1 MMKDRKKEFRKTA
14 LEFVEEFMEEQE
26 AIPNGPVT
34 NPVSEEALKKVD
46 DMGIPEKGR
55 NLETVVREMREDI
68 LAYGNQCAHPRFFGF
83 IPSTASPL
91 SWLGDV
97 MTTAYNRHAGSA
109 DNQPAVWRIEQKL
122 IRWLNDQVGFP
133 AEAGGIFVSGGSMAN
148 LTAVTIARDS
158 ILPEEEWCRGVAY
171 VSGQTHSS
179 VEKGLRIIGTCSQRI
194 RRIPTDERF
203 RMDVKALQEA
213 IREDLKNGLRPY
225 LVVATA
231 GTTNTGSV
239 DPLRRIRSLC
249 DRYGMWMHVDGAFG
263 ASAVLSRKYRHEL
276 DGIGTADSLSWD
288 AHKWL
293 FQTIG
298 CSMVLVR
305 SQDRMLESFSVHPE
319 YLKDFEKDSTVIN
332 PWDLGIELTR
342 PARCLK
348 LWLTLQVMGSD
359 LVSDSISHGI
369 EIAKW
374 AEGLIRKNPDIQII
388 SPAQMGIINFRY
400 CPADLEEEQAD
411 DLNRRISEKMVADGF
426 AGVFTTELNGKKVL
440 RLCILNPEVTRKDV
454 QRTLALMDR
463 YCREL
468 CPADLRRKYVS

>member
-171 VSGQTHSS
+171 VSEQTTAPWKRDFGSS
-179 VEKGLRIIGTCSQRI
+179 GPAARGSAGF
-194 RRIPTDERF
+194 RRMRDS
-203 RMDVKALQEA
+203 
-213 IREDLKNGLRPY
+213 G
-225 LVVATA
+225 
-231 GTTNTGSV
+231 
-239 DPLRRIRSLC
+239 
-249 DRYGMWMHVDGAFG
+249 WM
-263 ASAVLSRKYRHEL
+263 
-276 DGIGTADSLSWD
+276 
-288 AHKWL
+288 
-293 FQTIG
+293 
-298 CSMVLVR
+298 
-305 SQDRMLESFSVHPE
+305 
-319 YLKDFEKDSTVIN
+319 
-332 PWDLGIELTR
+332 
-342 PARCLK
+342 
-348 LWLTLQVMGSD
+348 
-359 LVSDSISHGI
+359 
-369 EIAKW
+369 
-374 AEGLIRKNPDIQII
+374 
-388 SPAQMGIINFRY
+388 
-400 CPADLEEEQAD
+400 
-411 DLNRRISEKMVADGF
+411 
-426 AGVFTTELNGKKVL
+426 
-440 RLCILNPEVTRKDV
+440 
-454 QRTLALMDR
+454 
-463 YCREL
+463 
-468 CPADLRRKYVS
+468 